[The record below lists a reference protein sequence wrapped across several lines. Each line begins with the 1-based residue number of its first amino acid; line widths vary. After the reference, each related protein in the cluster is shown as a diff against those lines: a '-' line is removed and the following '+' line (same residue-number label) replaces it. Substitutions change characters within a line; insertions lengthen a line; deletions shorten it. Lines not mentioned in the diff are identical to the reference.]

1 MTLRVRELIKVI
13 WITSLF
19 AAKKNLQLHN
29 VGMHRWIVVGMMGGG
44 ELCGFR
50 FWVIGFRF

>member
-1 MTLRVRELIKVI
+1 MTLRVRELIKAN

-29 VGMHRWIVVGMMGGG
+29 VGMMGGG